1 MLNTHPANPFTGIPS
16 FTDVDV
22 VEGARAGKTVR
33 VDPFL
38 LAEVHYDTYD
48 VRSQIKLTG
57 DTSIA
62 CPLLEMD
69 DDFLWTADMFLRVDR
84 TRLRSLPPSGLEYRS
99 PEVEPDRKAMAVKIQ
114 QSYVRHFPIR
124 ILHHPV
130 LKCFSHPHESRDDFL
145 QRCRARIH
153 EEAAPGWLS
162 LRKKYQR
169 GLEGIKE
176 RYHLR
181 PEVYAEDASFAH
193 LEERRRRRIQET
205 DERLTRLFFSLGA
218 ALPPPWGQPPME
230 DQEDLEY
237 ALNELIAAAHREL
250 TVFYE
255 DLEAQMQVVEAYEIR
270 HRHADITLHQL
281 SVLWL
286 PSEAG
291 TSAVGSRPPAP

>member
-1 MLNTHPANPFTGIPS
+1 MLKTHPTNPFTGIPS

-57 DTSIA
+57 DTSVA
-62 CPLLEMD
+62 CPLMEME
-69 DDFLWTADMFLRVDR
+69 DDFFWTADMFLRVDR
-84 TRLRSLPPSGLEYRS
+84 TRLRPLPSSGLEYRS
-99 PEVEPDRKAMAVKIQ
+99 PELEPDRNALAVKVQ
-114 QSYVRHFPIR
+114 QGYVRHFPIR

-130 LKCFSHPHESRDDFL
+130 LKCFSHPHESREDFL
-145 QRCRARIH
+145 QSCRARIH
-153 EEAAPGWLS
+153 EEAAPEWLS

-169 GLEGIKE
+169 ALEGIKE

-218 ALPPPWGQPPME
+218 ALPSLSGQPPME

-250 TVFYE
+250 TVFYA
-255 DLEAQMQVVEAYEIR
+255 DLEARLQTVVEYEIR

-286 PSEAG
+286 PSGAG
-291 TSAVGSRPPAP
+291 PAAVESGPGAP

>member
-1 MLNTHPANPFTGIPS
+1 MLTTHPANPITGIPS
-16 FTDVDV
+16 FTDVEV
-22 VEGARAGKTVR
+22 VEGARAGRTIQVN
-33 VDPFL
+33 PFL

-62 CPLLEMD
+62 CPLMEME
-69 DDFLWTADMFLRVDR
+69 DDFFWTADMFLRVDR
-84 TRLRSLPPSGLEYRS
+84 TRLRPLPSSGLAYRS
-99 PEVEPDRKAMAVKIQ
+99 PVMEFDRRALAAKVQ
-114 QSYVRHFPIR
+114 QGYVRHFPIR
-124 ILHHPV
+124 ILHHPL
-130 LKCFSHPHESRDDFL
+130 LKCFSHPHESREDFL

-153 EEAAPGWLS
+153 EEAAPEWLS
-162 LRKKYQR
+162 LRKKHQR

-193 LEERRRRRIQET
+193 LEERRRRRIQEA
-205 DERLTRLFFSLGA
+205 DERLTRLFFALGA
-218 ALPPPWGQPPME
+218 PLPPPSGQPPME

-237 ALNELIAAAHREL
+237 ALNEMLAAAHREL
-250 TVFYE
+250 TVFYAE
-255 DLEAQMQVVEAYEIR
+255 LEARLLSVEEYEIR

-286 PSEAG
+286 PTGAETEAG
-291 TSAVGSRPPAP
+291 ESGPPAP